1 MCQKKIIL
9 FFPSIE
15 KGGAEKNLFI
25 VANYLCNKFKKLK
38 VISCSKDAKKNFNKK
53 IEFLCPDYEI
63 WDNLGRGIKTF
74 ISIIFLIKQILQ
86 DRKIVV
92 LSFQA
97 NVYAVIVCKIF
108 SIKIITRSNSFP
120 GDWSNSSLKNFVFK
134 IILPLANTSI
144 VNSIETKKKFKSNY
158 KINAKCIYNPLNSRD
173 ILKLS
178 NKKIKSIYLN
188 KNSLKIIHVGRFS
201 EEKDH
206 NTFLNALRFINS
218 KINFEAII
226 MGRGKLKNKILKIID
241 KNKLKKKVRI
251 IDYKKNPYPYIKQA
265 DFLILT
271 SLHEGLPNILLE
283 AIILKKFVISSNCPT
298 GPREILDDGKG
309 GGLFKVGISKELAK
323 KIILYSKKKK
333 LRKEKIRYAFS
344 RIGRFDYEFN
354 LELYSNLIKKY
365 Y

>member
-1 MCQKKIIL
+1 MSQKKIVL

-25 VANYLCNKFKKLK
+25 IANYLCNKFKKLK
-38 VISCSKDAKKNFNKK
+38 VISCSKNAEKKFNKK

-63 WDNLGRGIKTF
+63 WDSFGRGIKTF

-86 DRKIVV
+86 DRRIVV

-97 NVYAVIVCKIF
+97 NIYAVIVCKIF

-120 GDWSNSSLKNFVFK
+120 GDWSNSFLKNFVFK
-134 IILPLANTSI
+134 KIFPLANASI
-144 VNSIETKKKFKSNY
+144 VNSVETKKKFKSNY
-158 KINAKCIYNPLNSRD
+158 KINAKCIYNPLNTRD

-178 NKKIKSIYLN
+178 NKKINSIYSN

-206 NTFLNALRFINS
+206 ITFLNALEFLNS

-226 MGRGKLKNKILKIID
+226 MGRGKLKKKILKIID
-241 KNKLKKKVRI
+241 NNKLKKKVRI
-251 IDYKKNPYPYIKQA
+251 IDYKKNPFPYIKQA

-271 SLHEGLPNILLE
+271 SRHEGLPNILLE
-283 AIILKKFVISSNCPT
+283 AIILNKFVISSNCPT
-298 GPREILDDGKG
+298 GPKEILDNGKG
-309 GGLFKVGISKELAK
+309 GGLFKVGIFRELAK
-323 KIILYSKKKK
+323 KIIFFSKNKK
-333 LRKEKIRYAFS
+333 LREKKIKYALS
-344 RIGRFDYEFN
+344 RIDRFDYEFN
-354 LELYSNLIKKY
+354 LEKYSNLVKKY
-365 Y
+365 F